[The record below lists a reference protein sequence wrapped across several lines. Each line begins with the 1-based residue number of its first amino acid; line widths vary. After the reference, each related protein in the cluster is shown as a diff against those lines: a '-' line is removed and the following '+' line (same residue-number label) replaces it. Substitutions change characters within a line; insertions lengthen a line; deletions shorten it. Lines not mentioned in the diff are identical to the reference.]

1 VSPAAGRLQEVQK
14 AVVERQG
21 EEAAR
26 MSAEQSREEARRE
39 LFEAAKQSFNRILY
53 TLRER
58 ALEAAPATNA
68 SAGHGGLT
76 LCLGDGALVIDTV
89 RAAPAECLAA
99 FDVIAYTAI
108 AARKSRDRYD
118 YEGRAHSLWFCDAYD
133 EGVYRWYELAFMI
146 SPLIAE
152 RSTLDPFPLRPTDE
166 HAAAAFTQVTDVRQV
181 AWQPIPFDQGEEE
194 QFIERWL
201 GWFAAAADGSLSHPS
216 TMPENSGGRY
226 RSPRRHQGRP

>member
-1 VSPAAGRLQEVQK
+1 
-14 AVVERQG
+14 
-21 EEAAR
+21 
-26 MSAEQSREEARRE
+26 
-39 LFEAAKQSFNRILY
+39 
-53 TLRER
+53 
-58 ALEAAPATNA
+58 
-68 SAGHGGLT
+68 
-76 LCLGDGALVIDTV
+76 
-89 RAAPAECLAA
+89 
-99 FDVIAYTAI
+99 
-108 AARKSRDRYD
+108 
-118 YEGRAHSLWFCDAYD
+118 
-133 EGVYRWYELAFMI
+133 MI